1 MCRRGACLRQYAYPP
16 EREREEKGGLHG
28 TQLCAG
34 GTPDHNLS
42 DSGPPCN
49 DCPMRT
55 GVQPGSFDPPTLAHL
70 AIAHA
75 ALRHHNLERI
85 VWAVSRQPLGKD
97 AGRTG
102 VDDRLVVLQEVA
114 ADHPWLTIDVTDD
127 RLVVD
132 LADGYDVVVMGADKW
147 HQLHDVAFYR
157 PNHRG
162 VGMDATTS
170 MEQALKRLPTCAV
183 APRGGLDV
191 PTELALPVPGWVARQ
206 SSTDALAG
214 ESWMA
219 LSAARQAGLWEM

>member
-1 MCRRGACLRQYAYPP
+1 
-16 EREREEKGGLHG
+16 
-28 TQLCAG
+28 
-34 GTPDHNLS
+34 
-42 DSGPPCN
+42 
-49 DCPMRT
+49 MRT

-75 ALRHHNLERI
+75 ALRHHNLERV
-85 VWAVSRQPLGKD
+85 VWAISRQPLGKD
-97 AGRTG
+97 AGRTC
-102 VDDRLVVLQEVA
+102 VDDRLVVLHEVA

-127 RLVVD
+127 RLVADV
-132 LADGYDVVVMGADKW
+132 ADGYDVVVMGADKW

-157 PNHRG
+157 SNHRG
-162 VGMDATTS
+162 VGMDATKA

-191 PTELALPVPGWVARQ
+191 PTELALPVPGWVAHQ
-206 SSTDALAG
+206 SSSAAGAG